1 MKKDEIIKRAKE
13 IYGSKYDYSLIEDTN
28 TRDTISAICGTHGVF
43 KKRLS
48 RFLSGCGCP
57 RCSGKVSK
65 TFEEFV
71 NESSIVHNGFY
82 LYNDKNYINAHTPI
96 TITCPKHGDF
106 KQTPTNHLNGCGC
119 PKCKSERLRNL
130 FSSNT
135 DEFIIKSRK
144 VHKSK
149 YTYENADY
157 VKNST
162 PITITCPKHGD
173 FIQLPH
179 NHLQGKGCPLC
190 NESKLEKHISNL
202 LDENG
207 IEYIRQWH
215 LPWNKRYSLDFLID
229 DNVGIEC
236 QGIQHFEDGHF
247 KNITLKEIQDRD
259 EYKFKTCI
267 ENGIEILYF
276 SNEKHE
282 DCIIDDKELI
292 NKIYEIMLNKK
303 EKFIGKA
310 LKKHGDKYDYSKVKY
325 IDSLTKVCIICP
337 IHGEFLQTP
346 QAHVRGNGC
355 PKCANI
361 KRGNTFRGDNETF
374 VRKANAIHNGK
385 YIYDS
390 GSYVNA
396 MTKVPIL
403 CLKHGTFWMTP
414 MAHLQGQGCPKCS
427 GRGLNTEE
435 VIELFKEKHNDE
447 YDYSKVEFTKMH
459 EKVCIICPIHGEFWQ
474 TPSKHLLGQGCP
486 KCSGIKKAKE
496 RMLTT
501 NDFIEKSSKIHNN
514 KYVYDKT
521 EYKGTYEPLTITC
534 PIHGDFTQRANDHL
548 NGHGCPICGNNMSL
562 AEKEIEDYVKSFGV
576 KTETK
581 IRGILSNNKEI
592 DILMPE
598 LNIGIEY
605 NGLKWHSDEFKDK
618 NYHLNK
624 TEECKKLGI
633 RLVHIFE
640 DEWMNKKEIIKSII
654 RNIIGKTENK
664 IYARKCIIQNV
675 NDNEKKEFL
684 EKNHIQGN
692 VNSQINLGLYHD
704 GELVSLMCIGKPRI
718 NLGRKTSLEDEYE
731 LLRFC
736 NKLNTNIVGGAS
748 KLFKYFITNYSPT
761 LITSYCDYRWS
772 IGNMYEA
779 LGFTLSHHSQPNYY
793 YIIGNNRKNRF
804 KYRKSELIKEGFDP
818 EKSEKEIMEERGI
831 HRIYDCG
838 SLVYIWKKEE
848 D

>member
-1 MKKDEIIKRAKE
+1 MVDKKA
-13 IYGSKYDYSLIEDTN
+13 
-28 TRDTISAICGTHGVF
+28 
-43 KKRLS
+43 
-48 RFLSGCGCP
+48 
-57 RCSGKVSK
+57 
-65 TFEEFV
+65 
-71 NESSIVHNGFY
+71 
-82 LYNDKNYINAHTPI
+82 
-96 TITCPKHGDF
+96 
-106 KQTPTNHLNGCGC
+106 
-119 PKCKSERLRNL
+119 
-130 FSSNT
+130 
-135 DEFIIKSRK
+135 
-144 VHKSK
+144 
-149 YTYENADY
+149 
-157 VKNST
+157 
-162 PITITCPKHGD
+162 
-173 FIQLPH
+173 
-179 NHLQGKGCPLC
+179 
-190 NESKLEKHISNL
+190 
-202 LDENG
+202 
-207 IEYIRQWH
+207 
-215 LPWNKRYSLDFLID
+215 
-229 DNVGIEC
+229 
-236 QGIQHFEDGHF
+236 
-247 KNITLKEIQDRD
+247 
-259 EYKFKTCI
+259 
-267 ENGIEILYF
+267 
-276 SNEKHE
+276 
-282 DCIIDDKELI
+282 
-292 NKIYEIMLNKK
+292 
-303 EKFIGKA
+303 KFIEKA
-310 LKKHGDKYDYSKVKY
+310 KNRHGDKYDYSKVEY
-325 IDSLTKVCIICP
+325 INSTTKVCIICKE
-337 IHGEFLQTP
+337 HGEFWQTP
-346 QAHVRGNGC
+346 QGHVRGQGC

-361 KRGNTFRGDNETF
+361 KRGDTFRSDGDTF
-374 VRKANAIHNGK
+374 VKRATVLHDGK
-385 YIYDS
+385 YIYDKD
-390 GSYVNA
+390 SYINA

-414 MAHLQGQGCPKCS
+414 MNHLLGQGCPKCN

-435 VIELFKEKHNDE
+435 IIELFKEKHGDS
-447 YDYSKVEFTKMH
+447 YDYSKVVFTKMH
-459 EKVCIICPIHGEFWQ
+459 EKVCIICKEHGEFWQ

-486 KCSGIKKAKE
+486 KCSGIKKAKG
-496 RMLTT
+496 RTLTT

-521 EYKGTYEPLTITC
+521 EYKGTYDSLTITC

-562 AEKEIEDYVKSFGV
+562 AEKEIEDYVKSFGI

-581 IRGILSNNKEI
+581 VRGILSNNKEI
-592 DILMPE
+592 DILIPE
-598 LNIGIEY
+598 LSIGIEY
-605 NGLKWHSDEFKDK
+605 DGLKWHSDEFKDK

-704 GELVSLMCIGKPRI
+704 GERVSLMCIGKPRI

-748 KLFKYFITNYSPT
+748 KLFKYFITNYNPT
-761 LITSYCDYRWS
+761 LTTSYCDYRWS
-772 IGNMYEA
+772 IGNMYKA

-838 SLVYIWKKEE
+838 SLVYIWKNE
-848 D
+848 DRS

>member
-1 MKKDEIIKRAKE
+1 MVDKKA
-13 IYGSKYDYSLIEDTN
+13 
-28 TRDTISAICGTHGVF
+28 
-43 KKRLS
+43 
-48 RFLSGCGCP
+48 
-57 RCSGKVSK
+57 
-65 TFEEFV
+65 
-71 NESSIVHNGFY
+71 
-82 LYNDKNYINAHTPI
+82 
-96 TITCPKHGDF
+96 
-106 KQTPTNHLNGCGC
+106 
-119 PKCKSERLRNL
+119 
-130 FSSNT
+130 
-135 DEFIIKSRK
+135 
-144 VHKSK
+144 
-149 YTYENADY
+149 
-157 VKNST
+157 
-162 PITITCPKHGD
+162 
-173 FIQLPH
+173 
-179 NHLQGKGCPLC
+179 
-190 NESKLEKHISNL
+190 
-202 LDENG
+202 
-207 IEYIRQWH
+207 
-215 LPWNKRYSLDFLID
+215 
-229 DNVGIEC
+229 
-236 QGIQHFEDGHF
+236 
-247 KNITLKEIQDRD
+247 
-259 EYKFKTCI
+259 
-267 ENGIEILYF
+267 
-276 SNEKHE
+276 
-282 DCIIDDKELI
+282 
-292 NKIYEIMLNKK
+292 
-303 EKFIGKA
+303 KFIEKA
-310 LKKHGDKYDYSKVKY
+310 KNRHGDKYDYSKVEY
-325 IDSLTKVCIICP
+325 INSTTKVCIICKE
-337 IHGEFLQTP
+337 HGEFWQTP
-346 QAHVRGNGC
+346 QGHVRGQGC

-361 KRGNTFRGDNETF
+361 KRGDTFRSDGDTF
-374 VRKANAIHNGK
+374 VKRATVLHDGK
-385 YIYDS
+385 YIYDKD
-390 GSYVNA
+390 SYINA

-414 MAHLQGQGCPKCS
+414 MNHLLGQGCPKCS
-427 GRGLNTEE
+427 GRGLNAEE
-435 VIELFKEKHNDE
+435 IIELFKEKHGDS
-447 YDYSKVEFTKMH
+447 YDYSKVVFTKMH
-459 EKVCIICPIHGEFWQ
+459 EKVCIICKEHGEFWQ

-486 KCSGIKKAKE
+486 KCSDIKKAKG
-496 RMLTT
+496 RTLTT

-521 EYKGTYEPLTITC
+521 EYKGTYESLTITC

-562 AEKEIEDYVKSFGV
+562 AEKEIEDYVKSFGI

-581 IRGILSNNKEI
+581 VRGILSNNKEI
-592 DILMPE
+592 DILIPE

-605 NGLKWHSDEFKDK
+605 DGLKWHSDEFKDK

-748 KLFKYFITNYSPT
+748 KLFKYFITNYNPT
-761 LITSYCDYRWS
+761 LTTSYCDYRWS
-772 IGNMYEA
+772 IGNMYKA

-838 SLVYIWKKEE
+838 SLVYIWKNE
-848 D
+848 DRN

>member
-1 MKKDEIIKRAKE
+1 MVDKKA
-13 IYGSKYDYSLIEDTN
+13 
-28 TRDTISAICGTHGVF
+28 
-43 KKRLS
+43 
-48 RFLSGCGCP
+48 
-57 RCSGKVSK
+57 
-65 TFEEFV
+65 
-71 NESSIVHNGFY
+71 
-82 LYNDKNYINAHTPI
+82 
-96 TITCPKHGDF
+96 
-106 KQTPTNHLNGCGC
+106 
-119 PKCKSERLRNL
+119 
-130 FSSNT
+130 
-135 DEFIIKSRK
+135 
-144 VHKSK
+144 
-149 YTYENADY
+149 
-157 VKNST
+157 
-162 PITITCPKHGD
+162 
-173 FIQLPH
+173 
-179 NHLQGKGCPLC
+179 
-190 NESKLEKHISNL
+190 
-202 LDENG
+202 
-207 IEYIRQWH
+207 
-215 LPWNKRYSLDFLID
+215 
-229 DNVGIEC
+229 
-236 QGIQHFEDGHF
+236 
-247 KNITLKEIQDRD
+247 
-259 EYKFKTCI
+259 
-267 ENGIEILYF
+267 
-276 SNEKHE
+276 
-282 DCIIDDKELI
+282 
-292 NKIYEIMLNKK
+292 
-303 EKFIGKA
+303 KFIEKA
-310 LKKHGDKYDYSKVKY
+310 KNRHGDKYDYSKVEY
-325 IDSLTKVCIICP
+325 INSTTKVCIICKE
-337 IHGEFLQTP
+337 HGEFWQTP
-346 QAHVRGNGC
+346 QGHVRGQGC

-361 KRGNTFRGDNETF
+361 KRGDTFRSDGDTF
-374 VRKANAIHNGK
+374 VKRATVLHDGK
-385 YIYDS
+385 YIYDKD
-390 GSYVNA
+390 SYINA

-414 MAHLQGQGCPKCS
+414 MNHLLGQGCPKCS

-435 VIELFKEKHNDE
+435 IIELFKEKHGDS
-447 YDYSKVEFTKMH
+447 YDYSKAVFTKMH
-459 EKVCIICPIHGEFWQ
+459 EKVCIICKEHGEFWQ

-486 KCSGIKKAKE
+486 KCSGIKKAKG
-496 RMLTT
+496 RTLTT

-521 EYKGTYEPLTITC
+521 EYKGTYESLTITC

-562 AEKEIEDYVKSFGV
+562 AEKEIEDYVKSFGI

-581 IRGILSNNKEI
+581 VRGILSNNKEI
-592 DILMPE
+592 DILIPE

-605 NGLKWHSDEFKDK
+605 DGLKWHSDEFKDK

-640 DEWMNKKEIIKSII
+640 DEWINKKEIIKSII

-748 KLFKYFITNYSPT
+748 KLFKYFITNYNPT
-761 LITSYCDYRWS
+761 LTTSYCDYRWS
-772 IGNMYEA
+772 IGNMYKA

-818 EKSEKEIMEERGI
+818 EKSEKEIMEERRI

-838 SLVYIWKKEE
+838 SLVYIWKNE
-848 D
+848 DRN